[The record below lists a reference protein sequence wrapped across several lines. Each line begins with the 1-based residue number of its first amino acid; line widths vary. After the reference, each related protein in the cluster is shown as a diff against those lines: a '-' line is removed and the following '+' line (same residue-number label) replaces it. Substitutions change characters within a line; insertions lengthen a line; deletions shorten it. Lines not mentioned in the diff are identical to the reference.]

1 MVTVT
6 ENKIIIEIEDENP
19 SDLLLEFKNSII
31 DVLQCLDFKTQNIQ
45 DLESSQ
51 FFVLK
56 ILREL
61 MNESET
67 KN

>member
-1 MVTVT
+1 MVSVT

-19 SDLLLEFKNSII
+19 EDLLIEFKNSII
-31 DVLQCLDFKTQNIQ
+31 QVLQSIDFKTQNIQ

-51 FFVLK
+51 YFVLK

-61 MNESET
+61 MNDPIR
-67 KN
+67 

>member
-6 ENKIIIEIEDENP
+6 ANKITIEIEDDSP
-19 SDLLLEFKNSII
+19 GDLLIEFKNSII
-31 DVLQCLDFKTQNIQ
+31 DVLQCLDFKTQHIHE
-45 DLESSQ
+45 LESSQ
-51 FFVLK
+51 YFVLK

-61 MNESET
+61 INESEI